1 MNYLFSVKNLQDP
14 LQSWRFIWTDF
25 KNKKTMLSVNPKPVF
40 YWLMQTYMAARVF
53 VWTNG
58 IVVVVKVVFFY
69 CRRPPHFSDA
79 AEHSEHIFPI
89 LIWF

>member
-40 YWLMQTYMAARVF
+40 YWLLQTQ
-53 VWTNG
+53 
-58 IVVVVKVVFFY
+58 
-69 CRRPPHFSDA
+69 
-79 AEHSEHIFPI
+79 
-89 LIWF
+89 LIKHVQ